1 MRYIVL
7 NKIQKGNLMKNI
19 RNHQNLDG
27 EKNKFQKDKF
37 ACFEII
43 LKYNKNIFEI
53 LIGEI

>member
-1 MRYIVL
+1 
-7 NKIQKGNLMKNI
+7 MKNI

>member
-1 MRYIVL
+1 
-7 NKIQKGNLMKNI
+7 MKNI

-37 ACFEII
+37 AYFEII